1 MEIDFRSGGALDFP
15 AFDLNNDGEYDGDDT
30 DASGRASDVGIMPTV
45 SLLGDGAQDIAFG
58 SGSGGDIE
66 VINITVGNEAYG
78 RQSWNQLE

>member
-1 MEIDFRSGGALDFP
+1 
-15 AFDLNNDGEYDGDDT
+15 
-30 DASGRASDVGIMPTV
+30 MPTV